1 MKNITLIVLLII
13 LSLVNDSMGI
23 TTAAAAPPLKEGSFE
38 GLTQNWDKVLTGS
51 QRFIVLETFSNQ
63 AVRDNETGLVWE
75 RSPRAALSTWTAARG
90 ECANGI
96 VGGRK
101 GFRLPSIVELSSL
114 VDVASAGLALPPGN
128 PFNNVQSAHYWSAT
142 VDADPVNTNAWLVL
156 FQTGFVLTSNK
167 AGDQTGHV
175 WCVRGPM
182 NADAY

>member
-1 MKNITLIVLLII
+1 MKSITFIALLGT
-13 LSLVNDSMGI
+13 LCLVNYGHG
-23 TTAAAAPPLKEGSFE
+23 AAAPPLKEGAFE
-38 GLTQNWDKVLTGS
+38 GLTQNWDKVLTVA
-51 QRFIVLETFSNQ
+51 QRFTVLDAFSNQ

-75 RSPRAALSTWTAARG
+75 RSPRITMSTWSAARG
-90 ECANGI
+90 DCANTI
-96 VGGRK
+96 IGGRK
-101 GFRLPSIVELSSL
+101 GWRLPSIVELSSL
-114 VDVASAGLALPPGN
+114 VDINSPGLALPQGN

-167 AGDQTGHV
+167 AGDQTGHI

>member
-1 MKNITLIVLLII
+1 MKSITLIGVLAI
-13 LSLVNDSMGI
+13 LYLVNHGQVF
-23 TTAAAAPPLKEGSFE
+23 TTALAAPPLKEGAFE
-38 GLTQNWDKVLTGS
+38 GLTQNWDKVLTVA
-51 QRFIVLETFSNQ
+51 QRFTVLDAFSNQ

-75 RSPRAALSTWTAARG
+75 RSPRITMSTWSAARG
-90 ECANGI
+90 DCANSI
-96 VGGRK
+96 AGGRK
-101 GFRLPSIVELSSL
+101 GWRLPSIVELSSL
-114 VDVASAGLALPPGN
+114 VDIGSTGLALSQGH
-128 PFNNVQSAHYWSAT
+128 PFNNIQSAHYWSAT